1 MSLDRSP
8 ERPPWFFPNAWLRIT
23 EPGLVAGTS
32 YSGRIGQSWWLWAFD
47 SHKDTLA
54 GCGIDGVGRAIEYR
68 SFANTASGH
77 RRALEWVRQLD
88 AGRVASCGVGRLRAA
103 PGSGAGRSW
112 RRVGGSATPGW
123 VLGPEGANAAAT
135 SPNRSDALLIARVGG
150 REDDLPKPRPEGV
163 IEDPP

>member
-1 MSLDRSP
+1 MVLPQRMAAHH
-8 ERPPWFFPNAWLRIT
+8 RA
-23 EPGLVAGTS
+23 GLVVGTS

-88 AGRVASCGVGRLRAA
+88 AGRVAIE
-103 PGSGAGRSW
+103 GSGGYGRPLALVLAG
-112 RRVGGSATPGW
+112 A
-123 VLGPEGANAAAT
+123 
-135 SPNRSDALLIARVGG
+135 
-150 REDDLPKPRPEGV
+150 GV
-163 IEDPP
+163 EVVEVPPQDGC